1 MGYPKH
7 MNNVVGIKAKISIE
21 FKKLLENKFPQI
33 EIILWDERLTTVQSL
48 KILRQNN
55 KTKVQ
60 IKEMKDAI
68 AATIILQNYLDF
80 KEIGNV

>member
-1 MGYPKH
+1 